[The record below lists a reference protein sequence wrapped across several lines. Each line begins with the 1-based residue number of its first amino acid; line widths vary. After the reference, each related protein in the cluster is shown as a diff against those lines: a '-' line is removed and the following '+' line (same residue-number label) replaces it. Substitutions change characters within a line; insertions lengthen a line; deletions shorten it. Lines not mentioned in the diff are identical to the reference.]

1 MGSNL
6 RHGGRRRSAL
16 AASFCGAL
24 IASMTITA
32 SSGIALADDVPI
44 GGPALG
50 QPGIVADP
58 GPGVPA
64 LPAITATSFV
74 VADGDTGDVLA
85 AKNAHD
91 KLAPA
96 STLKTLTALTVI
108 PLLATNLPVTAQH
121 DAPSV
126 DGTKAGIVA
135 GTTYTVDNLF
145 TAMLMMSANDAA
157 VALAD
162 ANGTLPGT
170 LAQMN
175 ALAAHLQ
182 ANDTV
187 ALTPDGLDAKGQSSS
202 AYDLALIFRAGLTV
216 PQFLHYL
223 SLKTAQFPAPKGQSF
238 QIQTHDRLLTS
249 YPGMLG
255 GKNGYTVAADAS
267 YVGAA
272 RRDGHTIIVSV
283 MRDQANFW
291 PEVQA
296 LLNWGFAADRH
307 VTAVG
312 ELVAPLEPT
321 SVLQS
326 PTPPG
331 QPAQTP
337 PVRPTV
343 QALTVTAAPTGAA
356 PAAKATVKASS
367 DATSDGV
374 GISAVL
380 IWSAVGVGAMFFLG
394 ASWRFTRR
402 RHTIETDERYLDGLS
417 RLSSL
422 DDMAS
427 K

>member
-6 RHGGRRRSAL
+6 RRNRRPHGAVAAL
-16 AASFCGAL
+16 FCGAL

-32 SSGIALADDVPI
+32 SPGIALADDVPI
-44 GGPALG
+44 GGPELG
-50 QPGIVADP
+50 QPGILVDAA
-58 GPGVPA
+58 PGVPA

-74 VADGDTGDVLA
+74 VADADTGDVLA
-85 AKNAHD
+85 AKDAHD

-108 PLLATNLPVTAQH
+108 PLLPANLPVVAQS

-162 ANGTLPGT
+162 ANGNLPDT

-175 ALAAHLQ
+175 TLAAHLQ
-182 ANDTV
+182 ADDTV

-216 PQFLHYL
+216 PQFLYYL

-249 YPGMLG
+249 YAGMLG

-272 RRDGHTIIVSV
+272 RRNGHTIIVSV

-296 LLNWGFAADRH
+296 LLNWGFAADDH
-307 VTAVG
+307 VTPVG
-312 ELVAPLEPT
+312 ELVSPLEPAPP
-321 SVLQS
+321 VLPS
-326 PTPPG
+326 PT
-331 QPAQTP
+331 QAVQ
-337 PVRPTV
+337 PTV
-343 QALTVTAAPTGAA
+343 QALTVTATPPAAA
-356 PAAKATVKASS
+356 PAAKVAVKASS
-367 DATSDGV
+367 HTDSDGV

-380 IWSAVGVGAMFFLG
+380 IWSAVGVGALFFLV
-394 ASWRFTRR
+394 ASWRFARR
-402 RHTIETDERYLDGLS
+402 RHTGETDERYLEGLS

-422 DDMAS
+422 DDLAS

>member
-50 QPGIVADP
+50 QPGLVVDP

-85 AKNAHD
+85 ARNAHD
-91 KLAPA
+91 QLAPA

-108 PLLATNLPVTAQH
+108 PLLPTNLPVVAQS

-135 GTTYTVDNLF
+135 GTTYTVDNLL

-175 ALAAHLQ
+175 TLAAYLQ

-223 SLKTAQFPAPKGQSF
+223 SLRTAQFPAPKGQSF
-238 QIQTHDRLLTS
+238 QIQTHDRLLIS

-272 RRDGHTIIVSV
+272 KRDGHTIIVSV

-296 LLNWGFAADRH
+296 LLNWGFAADGH

-312 ELVAPLEPT
+312 ELVAPLEQKPP
-321 SVLQS
+321 VVRS
-326 PTPPG
+326 PTPPV
-331 QPAQTP
+331 QA
-337 PVRPTV
+337 TV

-356 PAAKATVKASS
+356 PAAKATVNASS

-380 IWSAVGVGAMFFLG
+380 IWSAVGVGALFFLG

-402 RHTIETDERYLDGLS
+402 RHTSETDERYLEGLS